1 MQQPT
6 IRLMIINDSSSEAE
20 RLISML
26 QNAGR
31 AVRATHV
38 ESEGVLSKL
47 LEEKVWDLMIATEES
62 EHLPPADAQR
72 LIRRQNKDIPM
83 IILTDRE
90 GSHPSVEGMKIGA
103 RDVVRLDEDQHLL
116 HVIDRELANRGERET
131 RRTAERRLHDIAKRN
146 QQLLDSSRDA
156 IAFIQDG
163 MFLYTNESFAEL
175 LNYEDRDDLECLPII
190 DIVNES
196 QHNELKK
203 FVKDFTLKA
212 SDTETKSLDLE
223 LIKQDGSVS
232 SIDFQIHKAT
242 YDDEAC
248 IQFLHQARGRDAV
261 ELEAQIEKIKTQDS
275 PTGLYN
281 KTYLLDTLGSLID
294 KAVNKEFNSALF
306 HIGIDNFQETVA
318 NKVGVA
324 AIDKSLSKIAKFTD
338 ANVKKGDSLCRYGD
352 DSFILIVPKINAV
365 RALERA
371 IELGKILRNHVVEV
385 DGKTLHFNF
394 HIGVSIINETSSN
407 VDTPIE
413 QSIQALDHAR
423 IESEKDVDTIAAV
436 FEQAEEDGGK
446 EDVAQHV
453 QKALD
458 TGQFKLLFQPI
469 LSLRG
474 AEKEHYEVL
483 LRMINDKGE
492 EVSPT
497 NFLDEAARIGATTK
511 IDRWVILE
519 ATKMLANHRKSE
531 HDTVLIINLSKDS
544 MLDEDLASWLSVVFK
559 TAQLPADTIIFQLNE
574 VDIHDHLTSAQA
586 FTKGINKVGCGI
598 SVNHFGCVLNPFKT
612 LSEIS
617 SDYVK
622 IDGSFTQDLAADNE
636 EGITAIN
643 ELVSELHQKD
653 KVTIVPL
660 VESASLLSKLWQS
673 GVHYIQGYYLQAP
686 TDSMN
691 YDFDMES

>member
-1 MQQPT
+1 M
-6 IRLMIINDSSSEAE
+6 
-20 RLISML
+20 
-26 QNAGR
+26 
-31 AVRATHV
+31 
-38 ESEGVLSKL
+38 
-47 LEEKVWDLMIATEES
+47 
-62 EHLPPADAQR
+62 
-72 LIRRQNKDIPM
+72 
-83 IILTDRE
+83 
-90 GSHPSVEGMKIGA
+90 
-103 RDVVRLDEDQHLL
+103 
-116 HVIDRELANRGERET
+116 NRT
-131 RRTAERRLHDIAKRN
+131 
-146 QQLLDSSRDA
+146 
-156 IAFIQDG
+156 
-163 MFLYTNESFAEL
+163 
-175 LNYEDRDDLECLPII
+175 
-190 DIVNES
+190 
-196 QHNELKK
+196 
-203 FVKDFTLKA
+203 
-212 SDTETKSLDLE
+212 
-223 LIKQDGSVS
+223 

-324 AIDKSLSKIAKFTD
+324 AIDKS
-338 ANVKKGDSLCRYGD
+338 
-352 DSFILIVPKINAV
+352 
-365 RALERA
+365 
-371 IELGKILRNHVVEV
+371 
-385 DGKTLHFNF
+385 
-394 HIGVSIINETSSN
+394 IGVSIINETSSN